1 MQWLARFEDAL
12 AARITEGVRSCF
24 AEDAYWRD
32 LVAFTWDIGW
42 VHGAEAIAR
51 ALLSQAD
58 ARGRVMLR
66 LSDSHPPPRNM
77 DFLGN
82 HLIEVF
88 FDLDTSHGRGSGI
101 ARLLRNEEPPG
112 IRAWCLLTT
121 LESFHDTRVPRAGVG
136 NRRASLGYDRTHTGK
151 NWINHRQDRQAYAD
165 RDPRVLVV
173 GGGHAGLFPAVE
185 LGLLGVDC
193 LVVDRHPR
201 IGDNWRTR
209 YHSLALHTP
218 TDVSQFP
225 YLSYPETFPSYLPK
239 DQLANWIETYVD
251 ALEINYW
258 TSTEFIGASFDE
270 QERRWTARI
279 KQADGSPRELHPCH
293 LIMAT
298 GFTGGVPNV
307 PSLPGLDQYR
317 GERAH
322 SSQFGSAVDYARKR
336 VLVIGSG
343 TSGHD
348 ISYDLHQHGAHVTMM
363 QRGPTTIIDL
373 STSEL
378 PFVEAFNGATSEE
391 TNLLLY
397 KMSYIFPLLQRSLQE
412 FTALSNALDSDLLE
426 RLKKVG
432 FLVDDGE
439 DHTGHI
445 MKVHRSGSGYY
456 INVGCSDL
464 IASGAISLLHA
475 RDLST
480 FTENGVRLRDG
491 TLQEFELVVLATGF
505 LKPERQ
511 LRSLFGDE
519 VMDRVG
525 DVGGL
530 DDTGEYANMFKRTK
544 QVGLWFSGGGGIYPC
559 RAMAKYLALLIKA
572 TMSGAIP
579 KPAPEVGPVS

>member
-1 MQWLARFEDAL
+1 
-12 AARITEGVRSCF
+12 
-24 AEDAYWRD
+24 
-32 LVAFTWDIGW
+32 
-42 VHGAEAIAR
+42 
-51 ALLSQAD
+51 
-58 ARGRVMLR
+58 
-66 LSDSHPPPRNM
+66 
-77 DFLGN
+77 
-82 HLIEVF
+82 
-88 FDLDTSHGRGSGI
+88 
-101 ARLLRNEEPPG
+101 
-112 IRAWCLLTT
+112 
-121 LESFHDTRVPRAGVG
+121 
-136 NRRASLGYDRTHTGK
+136 
-151 NWINHRQDRQAYAD
+151 
-165 RDPRVLVV
+165 
-173 GGGHAGLFPAVE
+173 
-185 LGLLGVDC
+185 
-193 LVVDRHPR
+193 
-201 IGDNWRTR
+201 
-209 YHSLALHTP
+209 
-218 TDVSQFP
+218 
-225 YLSYPETFPSYLPK
+225 
-239 DQLANWIETYVD
+239 
-251 ALEINYW
+251 
-258 TSTEFIGASFDE
+258 
-270 QERRWTARI
+270 
-279 KQADGSPRELHPCH
+279 
-293 LIMAT
+293 
-298 GFTGGVPNV
+298 
-307 PSLPGLDQYR
+307 
-317 GERAH
+317 
-322 SSQFGSAVDYARKR
+322 
-336 VLVIGSG
+336 
-343 TSGHD
+343 
-348 ISYDLHQHGAHVTMM
+348 
-363 QRGPTTIIDL
+363 
-373 STSEL
+373 
-378 PFVEAFNGATSEE
+378 
-391 TNLLLY
+391 
-397 KMSYIFPLLQRSLQE
+397 MSYIFPLLQRSLQE